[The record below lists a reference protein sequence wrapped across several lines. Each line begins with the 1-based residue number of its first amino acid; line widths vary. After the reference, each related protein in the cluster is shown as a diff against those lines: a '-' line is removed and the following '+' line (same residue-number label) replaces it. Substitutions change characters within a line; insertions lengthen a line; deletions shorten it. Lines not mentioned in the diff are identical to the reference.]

1 MVEFSASPSGRLKCI
16 YTVVPNHLHTSDYL
30 LALLLITFTALYSMS
45 DPFTTASSDFDDTCV
60 GAEALFF
67 VDKYGT
73 KSLRLEAQD
82 LALEF
87 TDGLYIGT
95 GMGEII
101 GNRRTQAH
109 ESFDRSSRYS
119 LLYRRHRF

>member
-1 MVEFSASPSGRLKCI
+1 MVEFKFSASHSGRLKCI
-16 YTVVPNHLHTSDYL
+16 YTVVPKPFHSSDYL
-30 LALLLITFTALYSMS
+30 LALLQITFTALYNMS
-45 DPFTTASSDFDDTCV
+45 DPFTTASSDFNDTCV

-109 ESFDRSSRYS
+109 ERFHRSSRYS
-119 LLYRRHRF
+119 LL